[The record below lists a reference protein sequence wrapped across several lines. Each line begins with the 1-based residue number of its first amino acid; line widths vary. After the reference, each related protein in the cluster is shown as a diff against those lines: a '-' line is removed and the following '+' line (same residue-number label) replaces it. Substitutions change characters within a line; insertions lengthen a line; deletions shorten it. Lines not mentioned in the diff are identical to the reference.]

1 MHPQRSGST
10 PVNEAKP
17 RKVTLTILY
26 SLNGC
31 GMHIK
36 PGNQRQHSW
45 LVGLMN
51 ARSESGIHMNIV

>member
-1 MHPQRSGST
+1 
-10 PVNEAKP
+10 VDEAKP

-26 SLNGC
+26 ALNGC